1 MLRNSSPS
9 VKSKPATFIVGCKD
23 DRLSIAYAM
32 SEGYKLTMD
41 GDGCAEVLKADGTA
55 YHVVNFECDCP
66 DKQGRGGSYAG
77 HCKHEVWVSQ
87 LRPCDLCGGIMAL
100 GEFLTAFGQTAR
112 RFECD
117 SCGNA
122 RDFNLVKGERRTRRF
137 GKPALSERQRVE
149 GPEDA
154 TPECARAVYDVWWK
168 GADRFVWD
176 ALKSRPELAPA
187 MVQRLKDS
195 RMERLADEVAR
206 TYRVTP
212 ETQAQAAD

>member
-1 MLRNSSPS
+1 M
-9 VKSKPATFIVGCKD
+9 VGCKD

-32 SEGYKLTMD
+32 SEGYKLTLDAD
-41 GDGCAEVLKADGTA
+41 GSAEVLKSDGTA

-87 LRPCDLCGGIMAL
+87 LRPCELCGGIMAL
-100 GEFLTAFGQTAR
+100 GEFLTAFGQTVR
-112 RFECD
+112 RFECE

-122 RDFNLVKGERRTRRF
+122 RDFNLVKGERRVHRF
-137 GKPALSERQRVE
+137 GK
-149 GPEDA
+149 PEDA
-154 TPECARAVYDVWWK
+154 TPVCARAVYDVWWK

-187 MVQRLKDS
+187 MVQRLKES
-195 RMERLADEVAR
+195 RMERLANEVERA
-206 TYRVTP
+206 YRLTP
-212 ETQAQAAD
+212 ETQPIAAD